1 MLSLSPYLEGWF
13 EGGFQEMQMF
23 GAKGNRLQLT
33 IRSVLHYKCFNNNHL
48 PRHIF
53 IIQCSL
59 IIIGSFAQNL
69 CLALSLDKPE
79 SLMNQ
84 G

>member
-1 MLSLSPYLEGWF
+1 
-13 EGGFQEMQMF
+13 MF
-23 GAKGNRLQLT
+23 GAKGNGLQLT

-59 IIIGSFAQNL
+59 IIMGSFAQNF

-79 SLMNQ
+79 SQSRVKCHISVAMKVAVILKR
-84 G
+84 